1 MDQRF
6 CPRDGSTLR
15 APPGSDLVGSILA
28 DRYHVI
34 RRIGEGGMGQVYLA
48 EHVKMK
54 RKSAVKVLHQGMVHD
69 PDAISRFN
77 REASNASQIQ
87 HPNVAAIYDF
97 GETPEGLIY
106 LAMEYVDGE
115 PLTKIIER
123 HGALTAARA
132 ADIGEQVA
140 SALEAAHDMGIIHR
154 DLKPDNIM
162 ITRGRA
168 GEDVAKVVDFG
179 IAKAMQADDQKVT
192 KTGLAIGTPEYM
204 SPEQLGGDQ
213 LDSRTDIYSLGLVT
227 FNMLTGQL
235 PFPSVVS
242 REALIMRLTE
252 KPRTLA
258 EIRADV
264 QWPAELQTVMDKA
277 LANHPADRYQHV
289 SQFGRE
295 LVTAVATM
303 PESAFTST
311 GTVELNPVAATAK
324 TEVRPLGG
332 GAAGRRDRTNED
344 LPLPELDDEKSGSPV
359 AKIFAVLLFLIIA
372 GSSGWWYWS
381 THHGAPTAAASMTQ
395 VAPVPVTPAVA
406 TPIADSAQKDS
417 ATTPA
422 VHDSTPAAAVTPVA
436 DTTAPKQVAA
446 APAKSTIAPDQLD
459 DMLAPI
465 REDLNVGKQRMN
477 DGSTTAP
484 SCDSAMRR
492 TRSLRSLGSTPT
504 YRRFARSSATSA
516 RRSRRTMRPAKR
528 SAIWRSRMAAQRRR
542 TAPDGPCPM
551 SSRDFTPLSRS
562 GPPSSPRDSA
572 IRRLGRLRCQ
582 SSYQGVA
589 ALRQTMNHVIPVTR
603 L

>member
-106 LAMEYVDGE
+106 LAMEFVDGE

-132 ADIGEQVA
+132 ADIGQQVA

-162 ITRGRA
+162 IARGRA

-179 IAKAMQADDQKVT
+179 IAKAMEADDQKVT

-258 EIRADV
+258 EIRNDV
-264 QWPAELQTVMDKA
+264 VWPAELQTVMDKA

-303 PESAFTST
+303 PESALTST
-311 GTVELNPVAATAK
+311 GTVELQPFNHAAR

-332 GAAGRRDRTNED
+332 GGAGRRDRSNEE
-344 LPLPELDDEKSGSPV
+344 LPLPEIEKSGSPV
-359 AKIFAVLLFLIIA
+359 GLILGILVALLLV
-372 GSSGWWYWS
+372 GGGGWYYWNS
-381 THHGAPTAAASMTQ
+381 Q
-395 VAPVPVTPAVA
+395 KVPVTVAATTAPAPTTPPVVPA
-406 TPIADSAQKDS
+406 TDSTKKDS
-417 ATTPA
+417 TSAT
-422 VHDSTPAAAVTPVA
+422 VRHDSTPPAAVTPAA
-436 DTTAPKQVAA
+436 DST
-446 APAKSTIAPDQLD
+446 PAKPAASDPPKATLSSDQVD

-477 DGSTTAP
+477 EGQYDGAVVRFGNAQDKITPLAKKYADVSQI
-484 SCDSAMRR
+484 
-492 TRSLRSLGSTPT
+492 RSLKREISEALSQNRAACKAERDLALAHG
-504 YRRFARSSATSA
+504 ATSA
-516 RRSRRTMRPAKR
+516 
-528 SAIWRSRMAAQRRR
+528 
-542 TAPDGPCPM
+542 PDCP
-551 SSRDFTPLSRS
+551 
-562 GPPSSPRDSA
+562 
-572 IRRLGRLRCQ
+572 
-582 SSYQGVA
+582 
-589 ALRQTMNHVIPVTR
+589 
-603 L
+603 

>member
-69 PDAISRFN
+69 HDAISRFN

-106 LAMEYVDGE
+106 LAMEFVDGE

-162 ITRGRA
+162 IARGRA
-168 GEDVAKVVDFG
+168 GEDIAKVVDFG
-179 IAKAMQADDQKVT
+179 IAKAVQADDQKVT

-235 PFPSVVS
+235 PFPAVVS

-258 EIRADV
+258 EIRNDV
-264 QWPAELQTVMDKA
+264 KWPAELQTVMDRA

-311 GTVELNPVAATAK
+311 GTVELAPFPAPAK

-332 GAAGRRDRTNED
+332 GAATRRDRANDE
-344 LPLPELDDEKSGSPV
+344 LPLPDLERESAGSPV
-359 AKIFAVLLFLIIA
+359 GLIFGVLLLLLLGGGGA
-372 GSSGWWYWS
+372 WWYWNSQQPAS
-381 THHGAPTAAASMTQ
+381 TTASAATPASTITPPVVPSADSAVKDSTALAASHDSTAPAG
-395 VAPVPVTPAVA
+395 VAAGAVTPAAVVPA
-406 TPIADSAQKDS
+406 ADSSTTKTA
-417 ATTPA
+417 AT
-422 VHDSTPAAAVTPVA
+422 V
-436 DTTAPKQVAA
+436 APK
-446 APAKSTIAPDQLD
+446 STLSSDQID

-465 REDLNVGKQRMN
+465 REDLSVGRQRMSEGEY
-477 DGSTTAP
+477 DGAVVRFGNAQDKIAP
-484 SCDSAMRR
+484 LAKKYADVAQI
-492 TRSLRSLGSTPT
+492 RSL
-504 YRRFARSSATSA
+504 
-516 RRSRRTMRPAKR
+516 KR
-528 SAIWRSRMAAQRRR
+528 EIGEALSQNRAACKAERDLALAHGGAP
-542 TAPDGPCPM
+542 APDCP
-551 SSRDFTPLSRS
+551 
-562 GPPSSPRDSA
+562 
-572 IRRLGRLRCQ
+572 
-582 SSYQGVA
+582 
-589 ALRQTMNHVIPVTR
+589 
-603 L
+603 

>member
-106 LAMEYVDGE
+106 LAMEFVDGE

-162 ITRGRA
+162 IARGRA

-179 IAKAMQADDQKVT
+179 IAKAMQGDDQKVT

-258 EIRADV
+258 EIRNDV
-264 QWPAELQTVMDKA
+264 QWPPELQTVMDKA

-311 GTVELNPVAATAK
+311 GTVELSPVPPAAK
-324 TEVRPLGG
+324 TEARPLGG
-332 GAAGRRDRTNED
+332 GAASRRDRTNEE
-344 LPLPELDDEKSGSPV
+344 LPIPELEEDRSGSPV
-359 AKIFAVLLFLIIA
+359 ALIFGVLVLLIL
-372 GSSGWWYWS
+372 GGGGGWWYWNS
-381 THHGAPTAAASMTQ
+381 HQVTPSVAAATAPAAAPAPA
-395 VAPVPVTPAVA
+395 VAPV
-406 TPIADSAQKDS
+406 ADSSKRDS
-417 ATTPA
+417 TAGMA
-422 VHDSTPAAAVTPVA
+422 AAAAAHDSTPAAVTPVS
-436 DTTAPKQVAA
+436 DTSTPKPVAA
-446 APAKSTIAPDQLD
+446 EPPRNALAPDQLD
-459 DMLAPI
+459 DLLAPI
-465 REDLNVGKQRMN
+465 REDLNVGKQRMSEGEY
-477 DGSTTAP
+477 DGAVVRFGSAQDKIAP
-484 SCDSAMRR
+484 LARKYADVAQIRALKRDIGEALSQNHAACKAERDVARSHGDSA
-492 TRSLRSLGSTPT
+492 G
-504 YRRFARSSATSA
+504 
-516 RRSRRTMRPAKR
+516 
-528 SAIWRSRMAAQRRR
+528 
-542 TAPDGPCPM
+542 GECP
-551 SSRDFTPLSRS
+551 
-562 GPPSSPRDSA
+562 
-572 IRRLGRLRCQ
+572 
-582 SSYQGVA
+582 
-589 ALRQTMNHVIPVTR
+589 
-603 L
+603 

>member
-106 LAMEYVDGE
+106 LAMEFVDGE

-179 IAKAMQADDQKVT
+179 IAKAMQGDDQKVT

-258 EIRADV
+258 EIRNDV
-264 QWPAELQTVMDKA
+264 QWPPELQTVMDKA

-311 GTVELNPVAATAK
+311 ATVELSPIAAAAK
-324 TEVRPLGG
+324 TEARSLGG
-332 GAAGRRDRTNED
+332 GAAARRDRSNEE
-344 LPLPELDDEKSGSPV
+344 LPVPEVEEEKSGSPV
-359 AKIFAVLLFLIIA
+359 ALIFSVLVLLILA
-372 GSSGWWYWS
+372 GGGGWWYWNS
-381 THHGAPTAAASMTQ
+381 HQVTPSVASATAPAAAPTPP
-395 VAPVPVTPAVA
+395 VAPVPDSSK
-406 TPIADSAQKDS
+406 ADSTTA
-417 ATTPA
+417 ATAPA
-422 VHDSTPAAAVTPVA
+422 AAHDSTPVAATPA
-436 DTTAPKQVAA
+436 SDSSAPKATAVEPPRSTL
-446 APAKSTIAPDQLD
+446 APAQLD
-459 DMLAPI
+459 DLLAPI

-477 DGSTTAP
+477 EGQYDGAVVRFGSAQDRISP
-484 SCDSAMRR
+484 LARKYADVPQIRALRREIGEALSQNHAACKAERDVARSHGDSA
-492 TRSLRSLGSTPT
+492 GS
-504 YRRFARSSATSA
+504 
-516 RRSRRTMRPAKR
+516 
-528 SAIWRSRMAAQRRR
+528 
-542 TAPDGPCPM
+542 DCP
-551 SSRDFTPLSRS
+551 
-562 GPPSSPRDSA
+562 
-572 IRRLGRLRCQ
+572 
-582 SSYQGVA
+582 
-589 ALRQTMNHVIPVTR
+589 
-603 L
+603 

>member
-106 LAMEYVDGE
+106 LAMEFVDGE

-179 IAKAMQADDQKVT
+179 IAKAMQGDDQKVT

-258 EIRADV
+258 EIRNDV
-264 QWPAELQTVMDKA
+264 HWPPELQTVMDKA

-311 GTVELNPVAATAK
+311 GTVELSPIPAVAK
-324 TEVRPLGG
+324 TEARPLGG
-332 GAAGRRDRTNED
+332 GAAARRDRSNEE
-344 LPLPELDDEKSGSPV
+344 LPIPELEEEKSGSPV
-359 AKIFAVLLFLIIA
+359 ALIFGVLVLLIL
-372 GSSGWWYWS
+372 GGGGGWWYWNSHQLSPSVAAANAPAATPVTPLAAATDSSRPDSSKADSSRRDS
-381 THHGAPTAAASMTQ
+381 TTAAAPHDSVPAAAT
-395 VAPVPVTPAVA
+395 PVSDTAAQKAVA
-406 TPIADSAQKDS
+406 TAP
-417 ATTPA
+417 PR
-422 VHDSTPAAAVTPVA
+422 STL
-436 DTTAPKQVAA
+436 
-446 APAKSTIAPDQLD
+446 APDQVD
-459 DMLAPI
+459 DLLAPI
-465 REDLNVGKQRMN
+465 REDLNVGKQRMSEGEYDGAVVRFGSAQDKITPLARKYADVPQIRALRREISEAMSQN
-477 DGSTTAP
+477 HAACKAERDLALEHGSTSP
-484 SCDSAMRR
+484 
-492 TRSLRSLGSTPT
+492 PE
-504 YRRFARSSATSA
+504 
-516 RRSRRTMRPAKR
+516 
-528 SAIWRSRMAAQRRR
+528 
-542 TAPDGPCPM
+542 CP
-551 SSRDFTPLSRS
+551 
-562 GPPSSPRDSA
+562 
-572 IRRLGRLRCQ
+572 
-582 SSYQGVA
+582 
-589 ALRQTMNHVIPVTR
+589 
-603 L
+603 

>member
-106 LAMEYVDGE
+106 LAMEFVDGE

-162 ITRGRA
+162 IARGRA

-179 IAKAMQADDQKVT
+179 IAKAMEGDDQKVT

-258 EIRADV
+258 EIRNDV
-264 QWPAELQTVMDKA
+264 RWPPELQTVMDKA

-311 GTVELNPVAATAK
+311 GTVELSPIAAAAK
-324 TEVRPLGG
+324 TEARPLGG
-332 GAAGRRDRTNED
+332 GAASRRDRTNEE
-344 LPLPELDDEKSGSPV
+344 LPIPEIEEEKSGSPV
-359 AKIFAVLLFLIIA
+359 GLIFAVLVLLIV
-372 GSSGWWYWS
+372 GGGGGWWYWNS
-381 THHGAPTAAASMTQ
+381 HRAAPSMAAAAAPAATTTPP
-395 VAPVPVTPAVA
+395 VAPVADSSKRDSTAAVA
-406 TPIADSAQKDS
+406 AA
-417 ATTPA
+417 A
-422 VHDSTPAAAVTPVA
+422 HDSTPAAVTPVS
-436 DTTAPKQVAA
+436 DTTTPKAVAA
-446 APAKSTIAPDQLD
+446 EPPRNTLAPDQLD
-459 DMLAPI
+459 ELLAPI
-465 REDLNVGKQRMN
+465 REDLNVGKQRMSEGEY
-477 DGSTTAP
+477 DGAVVRFGSAQDKIAP
-484 SCDSAMRR
+484 LARKYADVAQIRSLKRDIGEALSQNHAACKAERDVARSHGDSA
-492 TRSLRSLGSTPT
+492 G
-504 YRRFARSSATSA
+504 
-516 RRSRRTMRPAKR
+516 
-528 SAIWRSRMAAQRRR
+528 
-542 TAPDGPCPM
+542 GECP
-551 SSRDFTPLSRS
+551 
-562 GPPSSPRDSA
+562 
-572 IRRLGRLRCQ
+572 
-582 SSYQGVA
+582 
-589 ALRQTMNHVIPVTR
+589 
-603 L
+603 

>member
-69 PDAISRFN
+69 HDAISRFN

-106 LAMEYVDGE
+106 LAMEFVDGE

-162 ITRGRA
+162 IARGRA
-168 GEDVAKVVDFG
+168 GEDIAKVVDFG
-179 IAKAMQADDQKVT
+179 IAKAVQADDQKVT

-258 EIRADV
+258 EIRNDV
-264 QWPAELQTVMDKA
+264 KWPAELQTVMDKA

-289 SQFGRE
+289 SQFGRD

-311 GTVELNPVAATAK
+311 GTVELAPFAAAAK

-332 GAAGRRDRTNED
+332 GAATRRDRENDE
-344 LPLPELDDEKSGSPV
+344 LPLPDLERESSGSPV
-359 AKIFAVLLFLIIA
+359 GLIFGVLLLLLLGGGGA
-372 GSSGWWYWS
+372 WWYWNSQQPAS
-381 THHGAPTAAASMTQ
+381 TTASAA
-395 VAPVPVTPAVA
+395 TPASTI
-406 TPIADSAQKDS
+406 TPPVVPSADSAVKD
-417 ATTPA
+417 TTA
-422 VHDSTPAAAVTPVA
+422 LAASHDSTATAGATPGAVPPGAVTPAAAAPAA
-436 DTTAPKQVAA
+436 DSSATKTAAATAPK
-446 APAKSTIAPDQLD
+446 STLTSDQID

-465 REDLNVGKQRMN
+465 REDLSVGRERMSEGEY
-477 DGSTTAP
+477 DGAVVRFGNAQDRIAP
-484 SCDSAMRR
+484 LAKKYADVAQI
-492 TRSLRSLGSTPT
+492 RSL
-504 YRRFARSSATSA
+504 
-516 RRSRRTMRPAKR
+516 KR
-528 SAIWRSRMAAQRRR
+528 EIGEALSQNRAACKAERDLAIAHGGAA
-542 TAPDGPCPM
+542 APDCP
-551 SSRDFTPLSRS
+551 
-562 GPPSSPRDSA
+562 
-572 IRRLGRLRCQ
+572 
-582 SSYQGVA
+582 
-589 ALRQTMNHVIPVTR
+589 
-603 L
+603 

>member
-106 LAMEYVDGE
+106 LAMEFVDGE

-132 ADIGEQVA
+132 ADIGQQVS

-162 ITRGRA
+162 IARGRN

-179 IAKAMQADDQKVT
+179 IAKAMQGDDQKVT

-204 SPEQLGGDQ
+204 SPEQLGGDT

-258 EIRADV
+258 EIKNDV
-264 QWPAELQTVMDKA
+264 QWPPELQTVMDKA

-295 LVTAVATM
+295 LVTAVASM
-303 PESAFTST
+303 PDSALTST
-311 GTVELNPVAATAK
+311 GTVELAPLAGSK
-324 TEVRPLGG
+324 TEVRPFGG
-332 GAAGRRDRTNED
+332 GAATRRDRTDPKE
-344 LPLPELDDEKSGSPV
+344 LPLPELEDQRSDGRPVAIIFALLALAVLGGGGWFYWNGHKSPV
-359 AKIFAVLLFLIIA
+359 PL
-372 GSSGWWYWS
+372 S
-381 THHGAPTAAASMTQ
+381 TAATARAA
-395 VAPVPVTPAVA
+395 AP
-406 TPIADSAQKDS
+406 
-417 ATTPA
+417 
-422 VHDSTPAAAVTPVA
+422 AAVTPPTA
-436 DTTAPKQVAA
+436 DSAPRDTAAAAGAHDSTA
-446 APAKSTIAPDQLD
+446 APAPAVVPVVDTTTKAVAATPKSSISPDELD
-459 DMLAPI
+459 SMLAPI
-465 REDLNVGKQRMN
+465 REDLSVGRQRMN
-477 DGSTTAP
+477 DGQYEGALVRFGAAQDKIAP
-484 SCDSAMRR
+484 LARKYSDVSEI
-492 TRSLRSLGSTPT
+492 RSLRRKVSEALTQNHAACKAERDLAIEHGG
-504 YRRFARSSATSA
+504 TSA
-516 RRSRRTMRPAKR
+516 L
-528 SAIWRSRMAAQRRR
+528 
-542 TAPDGPCPM
+542 DCP
-551 SSRDFTPLSRS
+551 
-562 GPPSSPRDSA
+562 
-572 IRRLGRLRCQ
+572 
-582 SSYQGVA
+582 
-589 ALRQTMNHVIPVTR
+589 
-603 L
+603 

>member
-106 LAMEYVDGE
+106 LAMEFVDGE

-162 ITRGRA
+162 IARGRA

-258 EIRADV
+258 EIRTDLH
-264 QWPAELQTVMDKA
+264 WPAELQTVMDKA

-289 SQFGRE
+289 SQFGRD

-311 GTVELNPVAATAK
+311 GTLELAPVSSAAK
-324 TEVRPLGG
+324 TELRPIGG
-332 GAAGRRDRTNED
+332 GAAARRDRSNEE
-344 LPLPELDDEKSGSPV
+344 LPLPELEREQSGSPV
-359 AKIFAVLLFLIIA
+359 GIIFAVLVALLLA
-372 GSSGWWYWS
+372 GGGGYWYWNS
-381 THHGAPTAAASMTQ
+381 QKTPTAVASTAAPAAAT
-395 VAPVPVTPAVA
+395 TPPPPVA
-406 TPIADSAQKDS
+406 THADSAAKDS
-417 ATTPA
+417 ASAAAT
-422 VHDSTPAAAVTPVA
+422 HDSTPPAAVTPVA
-436 DTTAPKQVAA
+436 DTTSKPAA
-446 APAKSTIAPDQLD
+446 AEPPKSTISSDQLD
-459 DMLAPI
+459 ELLTPI
-465 REDLNVGKQRMN
+465 REDLNVGRQRMN
-477 DGSTTAP
+477 EGQYDGAVVRFGNAQDKIAP
-484 SCDSAMRR
+484 LARKYADVAQI
-492 TRSLRSLGSTPT
+492 RSLKREISEALSQNRAACKAERDLAISHGSN
-504 YRRFARSSATSA
+504 SV
-516 RRSRRTMRPAKR
+516 
-528 SAIWRSRMAAQRRR
+528 
-542 TAPDGPCPM
+542 PDCP
-551 SSRDFTPLSRS
+551 
-562 GPPSSPRDSA
+562 
-572 IRRLGRLRCQ
+572 
-582 SSYQGVA
+582 
-589 ALRQTMNHVIPVTR
+589 
-603 L
+603 

>member
-106 LAMEYVDGE
+106 LAMEFVDGE

-123 HGALTAARA
+123 HGALTATRA

-179 IAKAMQADDQKVT
+179 IAKAMEGDDQKVT

-258 EIRADV
+258 EIRNDV
-264 QWPAELQTVMDKA
+264 QWPPELQTVMDKA

-311 GTVELNPVAATAK
+311 GTLELSPIAAAAK
-324 TEVRPLGG
+324 TEARPLGG
-332 GAAGRRDRTNED
+332 GGAARRDRSIDELPVPVLED
-344 LPLPELDDEKSGSPV
+344 ERSGSPV
-359 AKIFAVLLFLIIA
+359 ALIFGVLVLLIL
-372 GSSGWWYWS
+372 GGGGGWWYWNS
-381 THHGAPTAAASMTQ
+381 HQ
-395 VAPVPVTPAVA
+395 VAPSVASATAPAA
-406 TPIADSAQKDS
+406 TPVPPVAPAPDSSRRDS
-417 ATTPA
+417 TTA
-422 VHDSTPAAAVTPVA
+422 GTAASTAHDSMPVA
-436 DTTAPKQVAA
+436 ATSVSDTAAPKAIA
-446 APAKSTIAPDQLD
+446 TEPPRSTLAPDQLD
-459 DMLAPI
+459 ELLAPI
-465 REDLNVGKQRMN
+465 REDLNVGKQRMSEGQYDGAVVRFGSAQDRITPLARKYVDVPQIRALRREIN
-477 DGSTTAP
+477 EALSQNHAACKAERDLALEHGSTSP
-484 SCDSAMRR
+484 
-492 TRSLRSLGSTPT
+492 PE
-504 YRRFARSSATSA
+504 
-516 RRSRRTMRPAKR
+516 
-528 SAIWRSRMAAQRRR
+528 
-542 TAPDGPCPM
+542 CP
-551 SSRDFTPLSRS
+551 
-562 GPPSSPRDSA
+562 
-572 IRRLGRLRCQ
+572 
-582 SSYQGVA
+582 
-589 ALRQTMNHVIPVTR
+589 
-603 L
+603 

>member
-106 LAMEYVDGE
+106 LAMEFVDGE

-132 ADIGEQVA
+132 ADIGQQVA

-162 ITRGRA
+162 IARGRA

-179 IAKAMQADDQKVT
+179 IAKAMEADDQKVT

-258 EIRADV
+258 EIRNDV
-264 QWPAELQTVMDKA
+264 VWPAELQTVMDKA

-303 PESAFTST
+303 PESALTST
-311 GTVELNPVAATAK
+311 GTLELQPFNHAAK

-332 GAAGRRDRTNED
+332 GGAGRRDRSNEE
-344 LPLPELDDEKSGSPV
+344 LPLPEIEKSGSPV
-359 AKIFAVLLFLIIA
+359 GLILGILVALLLV
-372 GSSGWWYWS
+372 GGGGWYYWNS
-381 THHGAPTAAASMTQ
+381 QKAPVTVAATTAPAPTTTP
-395 VAPVPVTPAVA
+395 PVVPA
-406 TPIADSAQKDS
+406 TDSTKKDS
-417 ATTPA
+417 TSATVP
-422 VHDSTPAAAVTPVA
+422 HDSTPPAAVTPAA
-436 DTTAPKQVAA
+436 DST
-446 APAKSTIAPDQLD
+446 PAKPAASDPPKAALSSDQVD

-477 DGSTTAP
+477 EGQYDGAVVRFGNAQDKITPLAKKYADVSQI
-484 SCDSAMRR
+484 
-492 TRSLRSLGSTPT
+492 RSL
-504 YRRFARSSATSA
+504 
-516 RRSRRTMRPAKR
+516 KR
-528 SAIWRSRMAAQRRR
+528 EISEALSQNRAACKAERDLALAHGGAS
-542 TAPDGPCPM
+542 APDCP
-551 SSRDFTPLSRS
+551 
-562 GPPSSPRDSA
+562 
-572 IRRLGRLRCQ
+572 
-582 SSYQGVA
+582 
-589 ALRQTMNHVIPVTR
+589 
-603 L
+603 

>member
-1 MDQRF
+1 
-6 CPRDGSTLR
+6 
-15 APPGSDLVGSILA
+15 
-28 DRYHVI
+28 
-34 RRIGEGGMGQVYLA
+34 
-48 EHVKMK
+48 
-54 RKSAVKVLHQGMVHD
+54 VLHQGMVHD

-106 LAMEYVDGE
+106 LAMEFVDGE

-132 ADIGEQVA
+132 ADIGQQVA

-162 ITRGRA
+162 IARGRA

-179 IAKAMQADDQKVT
+179 IAKAMEADDQKVT

-258 EIRADV
+258 EIRTDV

-311 GTVELNPVAATAK
+311 GTLELSPVSATMK
-324 TEVRPLGG
+324 TELRPLGG
-332 GAAGRRDRTNED
+332 GGASRRDRTNDE
-344 LPLPELDDEKSGSPV
+344 LPLPELEQERSGSPV
-359 AKIFAVLLFLIIA
+359 GLIFGVLVLLLL
-372 GSSGWWYWS
+372 GGGGGWWYWS
-381 THHGAPTAAASMTQ
+381 THQVKPTIASASALAPATAPP
-395 VAPVPVTPAVA
+395 VAPVP
-406 TPIADSAQKDS
+406 DSAAKDS
-417 ATTPA
+417 ASSAAP
-422 VHDSTPAAAVTPVA
+422 HDSTPAAAIPAA
-436 DTTAPKQVAA
+436 DSAA
-446 APAKSTIAPDQLD
+446 SKPAAVEPPKSTIPPDQLD
-459 DMLAPI
+459 DLLAPI
-465 REDLNVGKQRMN
+465 REDLNVGRQRMN
-477 DGSTTAP
+477 EGEYDGAVVRFGNAQEKISPLAKKYADVP
-484 SCDSAMRR
+484 QI
-492 TRSLRSLGSTPT
+492 RSLRREINEALSQNRAACKAERDLALSHGS
-504 YRRFARSSATSA
+504 ASA
-516 RRSRRTMRPAKR
+516 PE
-528 SAIWRSRMAAQRRR
+528 
-542 TAPDGPCPM
+542 CP
-551 SSRDFTPLSRS
+551 
-562 GPPSSPRDSA
+562 
-572 IRRLGRLRCQ
+572 
-582 SSYQGVA
+582 
-589 ALRQTMNHVIPVTR
+589 
-603 L
+603 

>member
-106 LAMEYVDGE
+106 LAMEFVDGE

-162 ITRGRA
+162 IARGRA

-179 IAKAMQADDQKVT
+179 IAKAMEADDQKVT

-258 EIRADV
+258 EIRNDV
-264 QWPAELQTVMDKA
+264 VWPAELQTVMDKA

-295 LVTAVATM
+295 LVTAVAMM

-311 GTVELNPVAATAK
+311 GTLELSPIPHAAK
-324 TEVRPLGG
+324 TEARPLGG
-332 GAAGRRDRTNED
+332 GAAGRRDRTNEE
-344 LPLPELDDEKSGSPV
+344 LLLPEAEYEKTGSPV
-359 AKIFAVLLFLIIA
+359 GLILGILVALLIVGGGGWYYWNSQQVPTPVASAKAPA
-372 GSSGWWYWS
+372 S
-381 THHGAPTAAASMTQ
+381 APTS
-395 VAPVPVTPAVA
+395 PVVPA
-406 TPIADSAQKDS
+406 ADSTKKDS
-417 ATTPA
+417 ATLA
-422 VHDSTPAAAVTPVA
+422 AAHDSTPPAAITPPADSAATKPVA
-436 DTTAPKQVAA
+436 ADQPKV
-446 APAKSTIAPDQLD
+446 TISSDQLD
-459 DMLAPI
+459 ELLAPI
-465 REDLNVGKQRMN
+465 REDLNVGRQRMN
-477 DGSTTAP
+477 EGEYDGAVVRFGNAQDKIAP
-484 SCDSAMRR
+484 LAKKYADVAQI
-492 TRSLRSLGSTPT
+492 RSL
-504 YRRFARSSATSA
+504 
-516 RRSRRTMRPAKR
+516 KR
-528 SAIWRSRMAAQRRR
+528 EIGEALSQNRVACKAERDLALAHGGAS
-542 TAPDGPCPM
+542 APDCP
-551 SSRDFTPLSRS
+551 
-562 GPPSSPRDSA
+562 
-572 IRRLGRLRCQ
+572 
-582 SSYQGVA
+582 
-589 ALRQTMNHVIPVTR
+589 
-603 L
+603 

>member
-48 EHVKMK
+48 EHVKMR

-106 LAMEYVDGE
+106 LAMEFVDGE

-179 IAKAMQADDQKVT
+179 IAKAMEADDQKVT

-204 SPEQLGGDQ
+204 SPEQLGGDV

-227 FNMLTGQL
+227 FNMLTGKL

-258 EIRADV
+258 EIRNDV
-264 QWPAELQTVMDKA
+264 KWPPELQTVMDKA

-303 PESAFTST
+303 PQSAFTST
-311 GTVELNPVAATAK
+311 GTVELSPVAPAAK
-324 TEVRPLGG
+324 TEIRPLGG
-332 GAAGRRDRTNED
+332 GAAGRRDRSNEE
-344 LPLPELDDEKSGSPV
+344 LPIPEVEEEKSGSPV
-359 AKIFAVLLFLIIA
+359 ALIFGVLLLLIL
-372 GSSGWWYWS
+372 GGGGGWLYWS
-381 THHGAPTAAASMTQ
+381 SHHGAPTVASAS
-395 VAPVPVTPAVA
+395 AP
-406 TPIADSAQKDS
+406 
-417 ATTPA
+417 
-422 VHDSTPAAAVTPVA
+422 
-436 DTTAPKQVAA
+436 AA
-446 APAKSTIAPDQLD
+446 APAQPLASSADSSKRDSANTSSAHDSATAVGAPVSDSAARKAATAEVPRSVIAPDQLD
-459 DMLAPI
+459 SMLAPI
-465 REDLNVGKQRMN
+465 REDLDVGKQRMSEGEY
-477 DGSTTAP
+477 DGAVVRFGNAQDKIAP
-484 SCDSAMRR
+484 LARKYADVTQIRTLRREISEALSQNRAACKAERDLAVAHGSDS
-492 TRSLRSLGSTPT
+492 LPT
-504 YRRFARSSATSA
+504 
-516 RRSRRTMRPAKR
+516 
-528 SAIWRSRMAAQRRR
+528 
-542 TAPDGPCPM
+542 CP
-551 SSRDFTPLSRS
+551 
-562 GPPSSPRDSA
+562 
-572 IRRLGRLRCQ
+572 
-582 SSYQGVA
+582 
-589 ALRQTMNHVIPVTR
+589 
-603 L
+603 

>member
-106 LAMEYVDGE
+106 LAMEFVDGE

-132 ADIGEQVA
+132 ADIGQQVA

-162 ITRGRA
+162 IARGRA

-179 IAKAMQADDQKVT
+179 IAKAMEADDQKVT

-258 EIRADV
+258 EIRNDV
-264 QWPAELQTVMDKA
+264 VWPAELQTVMDKA

-303 PESAFTST
+303 PESAFTAT
-311 GTVELNPVAATAK
+311 GTVELQPFNHALK
-324 TEVRPLGG
+324 TEARPIGG
-332 GAAGRRDRTNED
+332 GAAGRRDRSNEEP
-344 LPLPELDDEKSGSPV
+344 LLPEIEEKSGTSV
-359 AKIFAVLLFLIIA
+359 AAIFGVLLFVLAA
-372 GSSGWWYWS
+372 GVGGYWFWS
-381 THHGAPTAAASMTQ
+381 TRQAAQTVATTTAPATA
-395 VAPVPVTPAVA
+395 A
-406 TPIADSAQKDS
+406 TPIVPAADSTKQDSTKQDGAKQDS
-417 ATTPA
+417 ATLA
-422 VHDSTPAAAVTPVA
+422 AAHDSTPAAAA
-436 DTTAPKQVAA
+436 APAVDSAA
-446 APAKSTIAPDQLD
+446 APKPAVTEPPKSTISSDQLD
-459 DMLAPI
+459 DLLAPI
-465 REDLNVGKQRMN
+465 REDLSVGRQRMN
-477 DGSTTAP
+477 VGQYDGAVVRFGNAQDKIAP
-484 SCDSAMRR
+484 LAKKYADIAQIRALKREIGEALSQNRAACKAERDLA
-492 TRSLRSLGSTPT
+492 LAHG
-504 YRRFARSSATSA
+504 ATSA
-516 RRSRRTMRPAKR
+516 
-528 SAIWRSRMAAQRRR
+528 
-542 TAPDGPCPM
+542 PDCP
-551 SSRDFTPLSRS
+551 
-562 GPPSSPRDSA
+562 
-572 IRRLGRLRCQ
+572 
-582 SSYQGVA
+582 
-589 ALRQTMNHVIPVTR
+589 
-603 L
+603 

>member
-1 MDQRF
+1 VHPPTLHIHAALSTTAPQKTCPQCGSTYDMDQRF

-311 GTVELNPVAATAK
+311 GTLELNPVAAAAR

-332 GAAGRRDRTNED
+332 GAAGRRDRSNED
-344 LPLPELDDEKSGSPV
+344 LPVPELEEEKSGSPV

-372 GSSGWWYWS
+372 SSSGWWYWS
-381 THHGAPTAAASMTQ
+381 THQ
-395 VAPVPVTPAVA
+395 VAPTVAAVTTPAAPAAAMQTPLVPVT
-406 TPIADSAQKDS
+406 DSARTDS
-417 ATTPA
+417 ATSTA
-422 VHDSTPAAAVTPVA
+422 AHDSTPAAAVTPAV
-436 DTTAPKQVAA
+436 DSTAVKPVAA
-446 APAKSTIAPDQLD
+446 APAKSTIPPDQLD
-459 DMLAPI
+459 DVLAPI

-477 DGSTTAP
+477 NGEYDGAVVRFGSAQDKIAP
-484 SCDSAMRR
+484 LARKYADVPQI
-492 TRSLRSLGSTPT
+492 RSLKREIAEALSQNRAACKAERDL
-504 YRRFARSSATSA
+504 
-516 RRSRRTMRPAKR
+516 AKTHGD
-528 SAIWRSRMAAQRRR
+528 SV
-542 TAPDGPCPM
+542 GGECP
-551 SSRDFTPLSRS
+551 
-562 GPPSSPRDSA
+562 
-572 IRRLGRLRCQ
+572 
-582 SSYQGVA
+582 
-589 ALRQTMNHVIPVTR
+589 
-603 L
+603 

>member
-106 LAMEYVDGE
+106 LAMEFVDGE

-123 HGALTAARA
+123 HGALTAARS
-132 ADIGEQVA
+132 ADIGQQVA

-162 ITRGRA
+162 IARGRA

-179 IAKAMQADDQKVT
+179 IAKAMEADDQKVT

-258 EIRADV
+258 EIRNDV

-311 GTVELNPVAATAK
+311 GTLELAPFPHAAK
-324 TEVRPLGG
+324 TEARPLGG
-332 GAAGRRDRTNED
+332 GAAGRRDRTYEE
-344 LPLPELDDEKSGSPV
+344 LPLPELEREKSGSPV
-359 AKIFAVLLFLIIA
+359 ALIFSVMLLLLL
-372 GSSGWWYWS
+372 GGGGGWWYWNS
-381 THHGAPTAAASMTQ
+381 RQ
-395 VAPVPVTPAVA
+395 PVPTVA
-406 TPIADSAQKDS
+406 TTTPPSATTPPGIVPIADSANKDS
-417 ATTPA
+417 AT
-422 VHDSTPAAAVTPVA
+422 
-436 DTTAPKQVAA
+436 AA
-446 APAKSTIAPDQLD
+446 APHDTTPATTTAAAIPVVDSTSTKPVAANPSKSTISSDQLD

-465 REDLNVGKQRMN
+465 REDLSVGKQRMN
-477 DGSTTAP
+477 EGQYDGAVVRLGNAQDKIVP
-484 SCDSAMRR
+484 LGRKYADVAQI
-492 TRSLRSLGSTPT
+492 RSLKREIGEALSQNRAACKAERDLALAHGG
-504 YRRFARSSATSA
+504 TSA
-516 RRSRRTMRPAKR
+516 L
-528 SAIWRSRMAAQRRR
+528 
-542 TAPDGPCPM
+542 DCP
-551 SSRDFTPLSRS
+551 
-562 GPPSSPRDSA
+562 
-572 IRRLGRLRCQ
+572 
-582 SSYQGVA
+582 
-589 ALRQTMNHVIPVTR
+589 
-603 L
+603 

>member
-106 LAMEYVDGE
+106 LAMEFVDGE

-132 ADIGEQVA
+132 ADIGQQVA

-162 ITRGRA
+162 IARGRA

-179 IAKAMQADDQKVT
+179 IAKAMEADDQKVT

-258 EIRADV
+258 EIRNDV
-264 QWPAELQTVMDKA
+264 VWPAELQTVMDKA

-303 PESAFTST
+303 PESALTST
-311 GTVELNPVAATAK
+311 GTVELQPFNHAAR

-332 GAAGRRDRTNED
+332 GGAGRRDRSNEE
-344 LPLPELDDEKSGSPV
+344 LPLPEIEKSGSPV
-359 AKIFAVLLFLIIA
+359 GLILGILVALLLV
-372 GSSGWWYWS
+372 GGGGWYYWNS
-381 THHGAPTAAASMTQ
+381 Q
-395 VAPVPVTPAVA
+395 KVPVTVAATTAPAPTTTPPVVPA
-406 TPIADSAQKDS
+406 TDSTKKDS
-417 ATTPA
+417 TSATVP
-422 VHDSTPAAAVTPVA
+422 HDSTPPAAVTPAA
-436 DTTAPKQVAA
+436 DST
-446 APAKSTIAPDQLD
+446 PAKPAASDPPKATLSSDQVD

-477 DGSTTAP
+477 EGQYDGAVVRFGNAQDKITPLAKKYADVSQI
-484 SCDSAMRR
+484 
-492 TRSLRSLGSTPT
+492 RSLKREISEALSQNRAACKAERDLALAHG
-504 YRRFARSSATSA
+504 ATSA
-516 RRSRRTMRPAKR
+516 
-528 SAIWRSRMAAQRRR
+528 
-542 TAPDGPCPM
+542 PDCP
-551 SSRDFTPLSRS
+551 
-562 GPPSSPRDSA
+562 
-572 IRRLGRLRCQ
+572 
-582 SSYQGVA
+582 
-589 ALRQTMNHVIPVTR
+589 
-603 L
+603 

>member
-1 MDQRF
+1 LHPTVTFRHILYESPQPPVGRSSQTHASLSTPAPQKTCPQCGSTYDMDQRF

-106 LAMEYVDGE
+106 LAMEFVDGE

-162 ITRGRA
+162 IARGRA

-179 IAKAMQADDQKVT
+179 IAKAMAGDDQKVT

-227 FNMLTGQL
+227 FNMLTGKL

-258 EIRADV
+258 EIRNDV
-264 QWPAELQTVMDKA
+264 HWPPELQTVMDKA

-311 GTVELNPVAATAK
+311 GTVELSPVPAAAK
-324 TEVRPLGG
+324 TEARPLGG
-332 GAAGRRDRTNED
+332 GAAARRDRSNEE
-344 LPLPELDDEKSGSPV
+344 LPVPELEDDKSGSPV
-359 AKIFAVLLFLIIA
+359 ALIFGVLVLLLL
-372 GSSGWWYWS
+372 GGGGGWWYWNSHQVTPSVAS
-381 THHGAPTAAASMTQ
+381 TSAPAATTAPP
-395 VAPVPVTPAVA
+395 VAPVGDSVRP
-406 TPIADSAQKDS
+406 DSARS
-417 ATTPA
+417 AVPNDTTP
-422 VHDSTPAAAVTPVA
+422 AAVTPASVTPAA
-436 DTTAPKQVAA
+436 DTAAPKAVAA
-446 APAKSTIAPDQLD
+446 EPPKSTIAPDQLD
-459 DMLAPI
+459 DLLAPI

-477 DGSTTAP
+477 DGQYDGAVVRFG
-484 SCDSAMRR
+484 SAQDKI
-492 TRSLRSLGSTPT
+492 SPL
-504 YRRFARSSATSA
+504 ARKYADV
-516 RRSRRTMRPAKR
+516 P
-528 SAIWRSRMAAQRRR
+528 Q
-542 TAPDGPCPM
+542 
-551 SSRDFTPLSRS
+551 
-562 GPPSSPRDSA
+562 
-572 IRRLGRLRCQ
+572 IR
-582 SSYQGVA
+582 
-589 ALRQTMNHVIPVTR
+589 ALRREISEAVSQNHAACKAERDLALEHGSASPPDCP
-603 L
+603 

>member
-106 LAMEYVDGE
+106 LAMEFVDGE

-132 ADIGEQVA
+132 ADIGQQVA

-162 ITRGRA
+162 IARGRA

-179 IAKAMQADDQKVT
+179 IAKAMEADDQKVT

-258 EIRADV
+258 EIRNDV

-311 GTVELNPVAATAK
+311 GTLELSPFPPPRKPKRVHLAAAPPGVAIAPTK
-324 TEVRPLGG
+324 SCRFLSSTSER
-332 GAAGRRDRTNED
+332 
-344 LPLPELDDEKSGSPV
+344 SGSPV
-359 AKIFAVLLFLIIA
+359 GLIFGVLVRCC
-372 GSSGWWYWS
+372 S
-381 THHGAPTAAASMTQ
+381 PAAA
-395 VAPVPVTPAVA
+395 A
-406 TPIADSAQKDS
+406 TGTGTRRRPEPPSRRRQRPRHRLRRPRSSADSTQKDS
-417 ATTPA
+417 TPSPRRTTP
-422 VHDSTPAAAVTPVA
+422 
-436 DTTAPKQVAA
+436 
-446 APAKSTIAPDQLD
+446 
-459 DMLAPI
+459 
-465 REDLNVGKQRMN
+465 
-477 DGSTTAP
+477 
-484 SCDSAMRR
+484 RR
-492 TRSLRSLGSTPT
+492 
-504 YRRFARSSATSA
+504 RSSDA
-516 RRSRRTMRPAKR
+516 RRRHDVQARRDR
-528 SAIWRSRMAAQRRR
+528 SAQEHAHIRSDRRHAR
-542 TAPDGPCPM
+542 TD
-551 SSRDFTPLSRS
+551 SRGSE
-562 GPPSSPRDSA
+562 
-572 IRRLGRLRCQ
+572 RRAG
-582 SSYQGVA
+582 SV
-589 ALRQTMNHVIPVTR
+589 
-603 L
+603 

>member
-1 MDQRF
+1 MWSRCGASLLHPTVTFRHILYGPTRPLLPHPHASLSTTAPQKTCPQCGSTYDMDQRF

-97 GETPEGLIY
+97 GETPDGLIY
-106 LAMEYVDGE
+106 LAMEFVDGE

-123 HGALTAARA
+123 HGALTATRA

-162 ITRGRA
+162 IARGRA

-179 IAKAMQADDQKVT
+179 IAKAMEGDDQKVT

-227 FNMLTGQL
+227 FNMLTGKL

-258 EIRADV
+258 EIRNDV
-264 QWPAELQTVMDKA
+264 HWPPELQTVMDKA

-311 GTVELNPVAATAK
+311 GTVELSPIAAAAK
-324 TEVRPLGG
+324 TEARPLGG
-332 GAAGRRDRTNED
+332 GAASRRDRSNEE
-344 LPLPELDDEKSGSPV
+344 LPIPQLEEEKSGSPV
-359 AKIFAVLLFLIIA
+359 ALIFAVLVLLIV
-372 GSSGWWYWS
+372 GGGGGWWYWNS
-381 THHGAPTAAASMTQ
+381 HQMVNTVAANSAP
-395 VAPVPVTPAVA
+395 
-406 TPIADSAQKDS
+406 
-417 ATTPA
+417 
-422 VHDSTPAAAVTPVA
+422 
-436 DTTAPKQVAA
+436 AA
-446 APAKSTIAPDQLD
+446 APAPAVAPVADSARHDSTSSTVPHDSASPAVAPVVDTATPKAAAIEPPKSTLAPDQLD
-459 DMLAPI
+459 DLLAPI
-465 REDLNVGKQRMN
+465 REDLNVGKQRMSEGQY
-477 DGSTTAP
+477 DGAVVRFGSAQDKIAP
-484 SCDSAMRR
+484 LARKYADVAQI
-492 TRSLRSLGSTPT
+492 RSLRREINEALSQNHAACKAE
-504 YRRFARSSATSA
+504 RDV
-516 RRSRRTMRPAKR
+516 AK
-528 SAIWRSRMAAQRRR
+528 SHGDSV
-542 TAPDGPCPM
+542 GGECP
-551 SSRDFTPLSRS
+551 
-562 GPPSSPRDSA
+562 
-572 IRRLGRLRCQ
+572 
-582 SSYQGVA
+582 
-589 ALRQTMNHVIPVTR
+589 
-603 L
+603 

>member
-1 MDQRF
+1 
-6 CPRDGSTLR
+6 
-15 APPGSDLVGSILA
+15 
-28 DRYHVI
+28 
-34 RRIGEGGMGQVYLA
+34 VYLA

-106 LAMEYVDGE
+106 LAMEFVDGE

-132 ADIGEQVA
+132 ADIGQQVA

-162 ITRGRA
+162 IARGRA

-179 IAKAMQADDQKVT
+179 IAKAMEGDDQKVT

-258 EIRADV
+258 EIRNDV

-311 GTVELNPVAATAK
+311 GTVELSPVSAPAK

-332 GAAGRRDRTNED
+332 GAASRRDRNIEE
-344 LPLPELDDEKSGSPV
+344 LPLPELEQEKTGSPV
-359 AKIFAVLLFLIIA
+359 ALIFGVLVLLLL
-372 GSSGWWYWS
+372 GGGGGWWYWS
-381 THHGAPTAAASMTQ
+381 THQVTPTIAAAT
-395 VAPVPVTPAVA
+395 APAPATTPPVSPT
-406 TPIADSAQKDS
+406 ADSAAKDS
-417 ATTPA
+417 ASTAAP
-422 VHDSTPAAAVTPVA
+422 HDSTPAAGAPAVDSA
-436 DTTAPKQVAA
+436 APKPAA
-446 APAKSTIAPDQLD
+446 AEPPRSTIPPDQLD
-459 DMLAPI
+459 DLLAPI

-477 DGSTTAP
+477 EGEYDGAVVRLGNAQDKIAP
-484 SCDSAMRR
+484 LAKKYADVPQI
-492 TRSLRSLGSTPT
+492 RSLRREINEALSQNRAACKAERDLALAHGS
-504 YRRFARSSATSA
+504 
-516 RRSRRTMRPAKR
+516 
-528 SAIWRSRMAAQRRR
+528 
-542 TAPDGPCPM
+542 
-551 SSRDFTPLSRS
+551 
-562 GPPSSPRDSA
+562 SSPPD
-572 IRRLGRLRCQ
+572 C
-582 SSYQGVA
+582 
-589 ALRQTMNHVIPVTR
+589 P
-603 L
+603 

>member
-106 LAMEYVDGE
+106 LAMEFVDGE

-132 ADIGEQVA
+132 ADIGQQVA

-162 ITRGRA
+162 IARGRA

-179 IAKAMQADDQKVT
+179 IAKAMEADDQKVT

-258 EIRADV
+258 EIRNDV
-264 QWPAELQTVMDKA
+264 LWPAELQTVMDKA

-311 GTVELNPVAATAK
+311 GTVELQPFNHAAK

-332 GAAGRRDRTNED
+332 GAAGRRDRSNEE
-344 LPLPELDDEKSGSPV
+344 LPLPELENDKSESPV
-359 AKIFAVLLFLIIA
+359 GLILGILVVLLLVGGGGWYYWNSQKA
-372 GSSGWWYWS
+372 PVAVAAATAPASSTTPPVVPASDS
-381 THHGAPTAAASMTQ
+381 TKKDSTTAAAS
-395 VAPVPVTPAVA
+395 
-406 TPIADSAQKDS
+406 
-417 ATTPA
+417 
-422 VHDSTPAAAVTPVA
+422 HDSTPPAAVTPVA
-436 DTTAPKQVAA
+436 DS
-446 APAKSTIAPDQLD
+446 APAKPFASDPPKAALSSDQID

-477 DGSTTAP
+477 EGQYDGAVVRFGNAQDKITPLAKKYADVSQI
-484 SCDSAMRR
+484 
-492 TRSLRSLGSTPT
+492 RSL
-504 YRRFARSSATSA
+504 
-516 RRSRRTMRPAKR
+516 KR
-528 SAIWRSRMAAQRRR
+528 EISEAMSQNRAACKAERDLALAHGG
-542 TAPDGPCPM
+542 TAAPDCP
-551 SSRDFTPLSRS
+551 
-562 GPPSSPRDSA
+562 
-572 IRRLGRLRCQ
+572 
-582 SSYQGVA
+582 
-589 ALRQTMNHVIPVTR
+589 
-603 L
+603 

>member
-106 LAMEYVDGE
+106 LAMEFVDGE

-162 ITRGRA
+162 IARGRA

-179 IAKAMQADDQKVT
+179 IAKAMEADDQKVT

-258 EIRADV
+258 EIRTDV

-303 PESAFTST
+303 PESALTST
-311 GTVELNPVAATAK
+311 GTLELAPFPHAAK
-324 TEVRPLGG
+324 TEARPLGG
-332 GAAGRRDRTNED
+332 GAASRRDRSNEE
-344 LPLPELDDEKSGSPV
+344 LPLPELDRESSGSPV
-359 AKIFAVLLFLIIA
+359 GIIFAVLVALLLA
-372 GSSGWWYWS
+372 GGGGYWYWNS
-381 THHGAPTAAASMTQ
+381 Q
-395 VAPVPVTPAVA
+395 KTPAAVA
-406 TPIADSAQKDS
+406 STTAPAATTTPPIATTADSAAKDS
-417 ATTPA
+417 TNAAAT
-422 VHDSTPAAAVTPVA
+422 HDSTPPAAVTPVV
-436 DTTAPKQVAA
+436 DSTTKPAA
-446 APAKSTIAPDQLD
+446 TEPPKSTISSDQLD
-459 DMLAPI
+459 DLLAPI
-465 REDLNVGKQRMN
+465 REDLNVGRQRMN
-477 DGSTTAP
+477 EGQYDGAVVRFGNAQDKIAPLARKYADVAQIRSLKREIGEALSQNRAACKAERDLALAHGST
-484 SCDSAMRR
+484 S
-492 TRSLRSLGSTPT
+492 
-504 YRRFARSSATSA
+504 
-516 RRSRRTMRPAKR
+516 
-528 SAIWRSRMAAQRRR
+528 
-542 TAPDGPCPM
+542 APDCP
-551 SSRDFTPLSRS
+551 
-562 GPPSSPRDSA
+562 
-572 IRRLGRLRCQ
+572 
-582 SSYQGVA
+582 
-589 ALRQTMNHVIPVTR
+589 
-603 L
+603 

>member
-106 LAMEYVDGE
+106 LAMEFVDGE

-123 HGALTAARA
+123 HGALTAARS
-132 ADIGEQVA
+132 ADIGQQVA

-162 ITRGRA
+162 IARGRA

-179 IAKAMQADDQKVT
+179 IAKAMEADDQKVT

-258 EIRADV
+258 EIRNDV
-264 QWPAELQTVMDKA
+264 VWPAELQTVMDKA

-303 PESAFTST
+303 PESALTST
-311 GTVELNPVAATAK
+311 GTLELQPFNHAAR

-332 GAAGRRDRTNED
+332 GAAGRRDRSNEE
-344 LPLPELDDEKSGSPV
+344 LPLPELENERSGSPV
-359 AKIFAVLLFLIIA
+359 GLILGILVALLVV
-372 GSSGWWYWS
+372 GGGGWYYWN
-381 THHGAPTAAASMTQ
+381 TQKAPVTVAAATAPASTTTPPVVPASDSTKKDSTS
-395 VAPVPVTPAVA
+395 VAAPH
-406 TPIADSAQKDS
+406 DSA
-417 ATTPA
+417 P
-422 VHDSTPAAAVTPVA
+422 PAAVTPVV
-436 DTTAPKQVAA
+436 DTTATKAA
-446 APAKSTIAPDQLD
+446 AAEPSKPSLSSDQVD
-459 DMLAPI
+459 DLLAPI
-465 REDLNVGKQRMN
+465 REDLNVGRQRMN
-477 DGSTTAP
+477 EGQYDGAVVRFGNAQDKIAP
-484 SCDSAMRR
+484 LAKKYADVSQI
-492 TRSLRSLGSTPT
+492 RSLKREISEALSQNRAACKAERDLALAHGG
-504 YRRFARSSATSA
+504 TSA
-516 RRSRRTMRPAKR
+516 
-528 SAIWRSRMAAQRRR
+528 
-542 TAPDGPCPM
+542 PDCP
-551 SSRDFTPLSRS
+551 
-562 GPPSSPRDSA
+562 
-572 IRRLGRLRCQ
+572 
-582 SSYQGVA
+582 
-589 ALRQTMNHVIPVTR
+589 
-603 L
+603 

>member
-106 LAMEYVDGE
+106 LAMEFVDGE

-162 ITRGRA
+162 IARGRA

-179 IAKAMQADDQKVT
+179 IAKAMEADDQKVT

-258 EIRADV
+258 EIRNDV
-264 QWPAELQTVMDKA
+264 VWPAELQTVMDKA

-295 LVTAVATM
+295 LVTAVAMM

-311 GTVELNPVAATAK
+311 GTLELSPIPHAAK
-324 TEVRPLGG
+324 TEARPLGG
-332 GAAGRRDRTNED
+332 GAAGRRDRTND
-344 LPLPELDDEKSGSPV
+344 QLLLPEAEYEKTGSPV
-359 AKIFAVLLFLIIA
+359 GLILGILVALLIVGGGAWYYWNSQQLPGPVASTSIA
-372 GSSGWWYWS
+372 PPLP
-381 THHGAPTAAASMTQ
+381 PTP
-395 VAPVPVTPAVA
+395 PVVPA
-406 TPIADSAQKDS
+406 ADSAKKDS
-417 ATTPA
+417 ATLA
-422 VHDSTPAAAVTPVA
+422 AAHDSTPPAAITPPADSAAAKPVA
-436 DTTAPKQVAA
+436 ADPPKA
-446 APAKSTIAPDQLD
+446 SLSSDQLD
-459 DMLAPI
+459 DLLAPI
-465 REDLNVGKQRMN
+465 REDLSVGRQRMN
-477 DGSTTAP
+477 EGQYDGAVVRFGNAQDKIAP
-484 SCDSAMRR
+484 LAKKYADVAQI
-492 TRSLRSLGSTPT
+492 RSL
-504 YRRFARSSATSA
+504 
-516 RRSRRTMRPAKR
+516 KR
-528 SAIWRSRMAAQRRR
+528 EIGEALSQNRVACKAERDLALAHGGAS
-542 TAPDGPCPM
+542 APDCP
-551 SSRDFTPLSRS
+551 
-562 GPPSSPRDSA
+562 
-572 IRRLGRLRCQ
+572 
-582 SSYQGVA
+582 
-589 ALRQTMNHVIPVTR
+589 
-603 L
+603 

>member
-1 MDQRF
+1 
-6 CPRDGSTLR
+6 
-15 APPGSDLVGSILA
+15 
-28 DRYHVI
+28 
-34 RRIGEGGMGQVYLA
+34 MGQVYLA

-106 LAMEYVDGE
+106 LAMEFVDGE

-162 ITRGRA
+162 IARGRA

-179 IAKAMQADDQKVT
+179 IAKAMEADDQKVT

-258 EIRADV
+258 EIRNNV

-303 PESAFTST
+303 PESALTST
-311 GTVELNPVAATAK
+311 GTLELAPFPHAAK
-324 TEVRPLGG
+324 TEARPLGG
-332 GAAGRRDRTNED
+332 GAAARRDRSNEE
-344 LPLPELDDEKSGSPV
+344 LPLPELEREKSGSPV
-359 AKIFAVLLFLIIA
+359 GLIFAVLVLLLLA
-372 GSSGWWYWS
+372 GGGGYWYWNS
-381 THHGAPTAAASMTQ
+381 QKAPATVAATSAPLAATTPPP
-395 VAPVPVTPAVA
+395 VA
-406 TPIADSAQKDS
+406 PIADSAAKDS
-417 ATTPA
+417 ASASASTAAAP
-422 VHDSTPAAAVTPVA
+422 HDSTPPAAVTPVV
-436 DTTAPKQVAA
+436 DTTTKPA
-446 APAKSTIAPDQLD
+446 APEPPKSTISSDQLD
-459 DMLAPI
+459 DLLAPI
-465 REDLNVGKQRMN
+465 REDLNVGRQRMN
-477 DGSTTAP
+477 EGQYDGAVVRFGNAQDKIAPLAKKYADVAQIRSLKREIGEAMSQNRAACKAERDLALSHGSTSP
-484 SCDSAMRR
+484 
-492 TRSLRSLGSTPT
+492 LE
-504 YRRFARSSATSA
+504 
-516 RRSRRTMRPAKR
+516 
-528 SAIWRSRMAAQRRR
+528 
-542 TAPDGPCPM
+542 CP
-551 SSRDFTPLSRS
+551 
-562 GPPSSPRDSA
+562 
-572 IRRLGRLRCQ
+572 
-582 SSYQGVA
+582 
-589 ALRQTMNHVIPVTR
+589 
-603 L
+603 

>member
-106 LAMEYVDGE
+106 LAMEFVDGE

-132 ADIGEQVA
+132 ADIGQQVA

-162 ITRGRA
+162 IARGRA

-179 IAKAMQADDQKVT
+179 IAKAMEADDQKVT

-258 EIRADV
+258 EIRNDV

-311 GTVELNPVAATAK
+311 GTLELSPLPPAAK
-324 TEVRPLGG
+324 TEARPLGG
-332 GAAGRRDRTNED
+332 GAAGRRDRSNEE
-344 LPLPELDDEKSGSPV
+344 LPLPELDRDRSGSPV
-359 AKIFAVLLFLIIA
+359 GIIFGVLVLLLLV
-372 GSSGWWYWS
+372 GVGGYWYWNSQKAPS
-381 THHGAPTAAASMTQ
+381 TVAAAAAPAATTTPS
-395 VAPVPVTPAVA
+395 VAPA
-406 TPIADSAQKDS
+406 TDSTAKDS
-417 ATTPA
+417 SSASAP
-422 VHDSTPAAAVTPVA
+422 HDSTPAAIAPVA
-436 DTTAPKQVAA
+436 DTTAKPTATE
-446 APAKSTIAPDQLD
+446 APKSTLTSDQID

-465 REDLNVGKQRMN
+465 REDLNVGRERMN
-477 DGSTTAP
+477 EGEYNGAVVRFGSAQDKITPLAKKYADV
-484 SCDSAMRR
+484 SQI
-492 TRSLRSLGSTPT
+492 RSL
-504 YRRFARSSATSA
+504 
-516 RRSRRTMRPAKR
+516 KR
-528 SAIWRSRMAAQRRR
+528 EITEALTQNRAACKAERDLALAHGG
-542 TAPDGPCPM
+542 TNAPDCP
-551 SSRDFTPLSRS
+551 
-562 GPPSSPRDSA
+562 
-572 IRRLGRLRCQ
+572 
-582 SSYQGVA
+582 
-589 ALRQTMNHVIPVTR
+589 
-603 L
+603 

>member
-106 LAMEYVDGE
+106 LAMEFVDGE

-132 ADIGEQVA
+132 ADIGQQVA

-162 ITRGRA
+162 IARGRA
-168 GEDVAKVVDFG
+168 GEDIAKVVDFG
-179 IAKAMQADDQKVT
+179 IAKAMEADDQKVT

-258 EIRADV
+258 EIRNDV
-264 QWPAELQTVMDKA
+264 VWPAELQTVMDKA

-311 GTVELNPVAATAK
+311 GTVELQPFNYAAK
-324 TEVRPLGG
+324 TEARPLGG
-332 GAAGRRDRTNED
+332 GAAGRRDRSNEEP
-344 LPLPELDDEKSGSPV
+344 LLPEIEERSGSPV
-359 AKIFAVLLFLIIA
+359 AAIFGVLLLVLAA
-372 GSSGWWYWS
+372 GVGGYWYWNS
-381 THHGAPTAAASMTQ
+381 RQPATTVATTTAPAATTTAAR
-395 VAPVPVTPAVA
+395 PA
-406 TPIADSAQKDS
+406 ADSTTKDSTTKDS
-417 ATTPA
+417 AA
-422 VHDSTPAAAVTPVA
+422 LAAAHDSTPAAAV
-436 DTTAPKQVAA
+436 APTVDSAA
-446 APAKSTIAPDQLD
+446 AAKPAAGYPPKSTISSDQLD
-459 DMLAPI
+459 DLLAPI
-465 REDLNVGKQRMN
+465 REDLSVGRQRMN
-477 DGSTTAP
+477 EGQYDGAVVRFG
-484 SCDSAMRR
+484 SAQDKI
-492 TRSLRSLGSTPT
+492 TPLAKKYADVSQIRSLKREIGEALSQNRAACKAERDLALEHGS
-504 YRRFARSSATSA
+504 AS
-516 RRSRRTMRPAKR
+516 
-528 SAIWRSRMAAQRRR
+528 
-542 TAPDGPCPM
+542 APDCP
-551 SSRDFTPLSRS
+551 
-562 GPPSSPRDSA
+562 
-572 IRRLGRLRCQ
+572 
-582 SSYQGVA
+582 
-589 ALRQTMNHVIPVTR
+589 
-603 L
+603 

>member
-48 EHVKMK
+48 EHVKMR

-97 GETPEGLIY
+97 GVTPEGLIY
-106 LAMEYVDGE
+106 LAMEFVDGE

-179 IAKAMQADDQKVT
+179 IAKAMEADDQKVT
-192 KTGLAIGTPEYM
+192 KTGLAIGTPAYM
-204 SPEQLGGDQ
+204 SPEQLGGDV

-227 FNMLTGQL
+227 FNMLTGKL

-258 EIRADV
+258 EIRNDV
-264 QWPAELQTVMDKA
+264 KWPPELQTVMDKA

-303 PESAFTST
+303 PQSAFTSS
-311 GTVELNPVAATAK
+311 GTVELSPVAPAAK
-324 TEVRPLGG
+324 TEIRPLGG
-332 GAAGRRDRTNED
+332 GAAGRRDRSNEE
-344 LPLPELDDEKSGSPV
+344 LPIPEVEQEKSGSPV
-359 AKIFAVLLFLIIA
+359 ALIFAVLVLLIL
-372 GSSGWWYWS
+372 GGGGGWLYWS
-381 THHGAPTAAASMTQ
+381 SRHGAPTVAS
-395 VAPVPVTPAVA
+395 
-406 TPIADSAQKDS
+406 
-417 ATTPA
+417 
-422 VHDSTPAAAVTPVA
+422 
-436 DTTAPKQVAA
+436 AA
-446 APAKSTIAPDQLD
+446 APAAAPAQPIAASADSAKKDSASASHDSAITSGAPVDSAARKAATAEVPRSVIAPDQLD
-459 DMLAPI
+459 SMLAPI
-465 REDLNVGKQRMN
+465 REDLDVGKQRMSEGEY
-477 DGSTTAP
+477 DGAVVRFGNAQDKIAP
-484 SCDSAMRR
+484 LARKYADVTQIRTLRREISEALSQNRAACKAERDLAVAHGSDS
-492 TRSLRSLGSTPT
+492 LPN
-504 YRRFARSSATSA
+504 
-516 RRSRRTMRPAKR
+516 
-528 SAIWRSRMAAQRRR
+528 
-542 TAPDGPCPM
+542 CP
-551 SSRDFTPLSRS
+551 
-562 GPPSSPRDSA
+562 
-572 IRRLGRLRCQ
+572 
-582 SSYQGVA
+582 
-589 ALRQTMNHVIPVTR
+589 
-603 L
+603 